1 MTTLTTAEVAADL
14 NTDPRTLRKFLR
26 SAAAEK
32 VTPVG
37 KGKRY
42 TFTKG
47 DMRSLRSQF
56 ATWSA
61 AKAPAAEVEVE
72 VNDDADAPTDD

>member
-1 MTTLTTAEVAADL
+1 MSTMTTADVAADL

-26 SAAAEK
+26 SDAAK
-32 VTPVG
+32 SITPVG

-56 ATWSA
+56 AAWSA
-61 AKAPAAEVEVE
+61 PKVAAEAPAAPAEGEG
-72 VNDDADAPTDD
+72 DATD